1 MDEKKATPKAA
12 HTNQNHDSN
21 SPTLLKPKSQ
31 REYRL
36 LSALVKG
43 EVMRYELDLII
54 GAQNSPEYVSRLRM
68 AGWDIRTERIPM
80 IDRDGHKVRVG
91 RYHLSTEHRM
101 LANCLLA
108 GCG

>member
-1 MDEKKATPKAA
+1 MNKKKATSKAA
-12 HTNQNHDSN
+12 HETQNHDSN
-21 SPTLLKPKSQ
+21 SHPLLKPKSQ

-91 RYHLSTEHRM
+91 RYRLSGEQV
-101 LANCLLA
+101 AVAVNLL
-108 GCG
+108 GG

>member
-1 MDEKKATPKAA
+1 MNKKKATPKAA
-12 HTNQNHDSN
+12 DQTPNHDSN
-21 SPTLLKPKSQ
+21 SHPLPKPKSQ

-91 RYHLSTEHRM
+91 RYRLSSEHV
-101 LANCLLA
+101 AVAVNLL
-108 GCG
+108 GG